1 MIRKASAVWNGTLKE
16 GSGQVSSGSGTLSS
30 TPYSFRMR
38 FDDEPGTNPEE
49 LIAAAHAS
57 CFSMKLSAELGAR
70 GIENATIETSCEI
83 TFEPPI
89 ITKSH
94 LDVKVTAS
102 GADPAS
108 VDEAAKVAKAE
119 CPISKVL
126 NAEITLDWNLG

>member
-1 MIRKASAVWNGTLKE
+1 
-16 GSGQVSSGSGTLSS
+16 
-30 TPYSFRMR
+30 MR

-126 NAEITLDWNLG
+126 NAEISLSLAVAI